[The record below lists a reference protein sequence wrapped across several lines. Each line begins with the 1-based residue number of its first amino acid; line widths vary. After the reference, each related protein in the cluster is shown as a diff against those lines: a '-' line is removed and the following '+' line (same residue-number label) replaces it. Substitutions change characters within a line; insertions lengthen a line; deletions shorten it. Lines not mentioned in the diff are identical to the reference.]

1 MPAFAK
7 VHPVRHKAQDMFGLV
22 ADIERYPEFVPLC
35 EALTIR
41 SRREKG
47 GRSIL
52 IADMTVGYKAIR
64 ETFTSQV
71 LLNPAEL
78 EIHAQYL
85 DGPFRY
91 LDNRW
96 SFAETGPGSC
106 DVHFAIDYEFRSRVL
121 AALMGAMFE
130 RAFARFTRAFEERAD
145 AVYGTDSA
153 PPSV

>member
-1 MPAFAK
+1 MY
-7 VHPVRHKAQDMFGLV
+7 DLV

-35 EALTIR
+35 EALAIR
-41 SRREKG
+41 SQREKG
-47 GRSIL
+47 GRSIV

-71 LLNPAEL
+71 LLNPAAL

-96 SFAETGPGSC
+96 SFAETGPASC
-106 DVHFAIDYEFRSRVL
+106 DVHFSIDYEFKSRVL

-130 RAFARFTRAFEERAD
+130 RAFARFTQAFEARAD
-145 AVYGTDSA
+145 AVYGTA
-153 PPSV
+153 QTPPSV